1 MPLIRSSSPRT
12 RQPQGETS
20 LRPEIA
26 RYQPALLTGGGRSVG
41 ITTTGSPTRTPTAH
55 GIGWQYGSGKYHS
68 VTAAIRGSAGVG
80 NDPTVA
86 WRLAVSFVVTSN
98 GALDALFS
106 VAASPTD
113 GAPTVLVQ
121 NNSGTLRVL
130 MTLSSSYVDIGAA
143 VVGKLH
149 TLEVRYTD
157 MAPYTRSVYL
167 DGRFA
172 YSENAYSAWG
182 TAVAYIGSGYPS
194 QTANALIL
202 QALWQQGAGL
212 EGARAIVDP
221 WGDIYLPTERRIWV
235 PSAGGGVTAALSRTL
250 GDLTGAATGQLRIAG
265 SVSQTLGTLTSTA
278 AGQLPIVGSLS
289 QALGALASSA
299 TGQLRIA
306 GAASQT
312 LGALSLASTGVLGS
326 AVTGSLSQTLGALS
340 LAASGQLPIVGSLG
354 QTLGGLSSSA
364 TGTLGNA
371 LTGALSQTLGALTVS
386 AAGTLPIN
394 AALSQTLG
402 TLTVVGA
409 GVVPI
414 VAQTAQTLG
423 ALTLASTGV
432 LGATTS
438 GVVTQTLGPLALSAT
453 ARLPITAA
461 VSQSLGA
468 LTSAAAGR
476 VDIAAQL
483 GVTLGNLQIAATG
496 STGAPITAALAPT
509 LGLLSLSATGGAAVV
524 PAAPL
529 SRITAGATRSNLSRG
544 SRPPNLSGSGR

>member
-1 MPLIRSSSPRT
+1 MPLIRSSSPRARWPQSDAGSVDWSSRWAQNLIGLWLPVGQAMRDAT
-12 RQPQGETS
+12 RWQNHAT
-20 LRPEIA
+20 A
-26 RYQPALLTGGGRSVG
+26 V
-41 ITTTGSPTRTPTAH
+41 TGSP
-55 GIGWQYGSGKYHS
+55 
-68 VTAAIRGSAGVG
+68 
-80 NDPTVA
+80 
-86 WRLAVSFVVTSN
+86 
-98 GALDALFS
+98 
-106 VAASPTD
+106 
-113 GAPTVLVQ
+113 AP
-121 NNSGTLRVL
+121 
-130 MTLSSSYVDIGAA
+130 
-143 VVGKLH
+143 
-149 TLEVRYTD
+149 
-157 MAPYTRSVYL
+157 
-167 DGRFA
+167 
-172 YSENAYSAWG
+172 AYSARGAALQYTSSDYLTAG
-182 TAVAYIGSGYPS
+182 TSTPTTGTSWTVAAWIKFAATPVPYGMVMTREAGAGSAWEISTDGSGGNTRKLYFYSAANGQVRAATSAAAADEWHLWMVSSAGAWYTDGQANGTLPAGES
-194 QTANALIL
+194 SLSASSTIRINRRADGYAGNHALGPIYMWGRSFTAADAAEFYLSEL
-202 QALWQQGAGL
+202 
-212 EGARAIVDP
+212 AIYRP
-221 WGDIYLPTERRIWV
+221 IERRIWV
-235 PSAGGGVTAALSRTL
+235 PSAGGGVTAALSQTL
-250 GDLTGAATGQLRIAG
+250 GGLTGAATGQLRIAG

-289 QALGALASSA
+289 QALGALTSSA

-354 QTLGGLSSSA
+354 QTLG
-364 TGTLGNA
+364 
-371 LTGALSQTLGALTVS
+371 ALTVS

-402 TLTVVGA
+402 TLTVAGA

-496 STGAPITAALAPT
+496 STGAPITAALAQT

-524 PAAPL
+524 PVAPL

>member
-26 RYQPALLTGGGRSVG
+26 RHQPALLTGGGRSVG
-41 ITTTGSPTRTPTAH
+41 ITTTGSPTRVPTAH
-55 GIGWQYGSGKYHS
+55 GIGWQYGSGNYHA
-68 VTAAIRGSAGVG
+68 VTAAIRGSGGAG

-86 WRLAVSFVVTSN
+86 WRLVVSFVVTSN
-98 GALDALFS
+98 AALDALIS
-106 VAASPTD
+106 ISTSPTSGD
-113 GAPTVLVQ
+113 PVILVQ
-121 NNSGTLRVL
+121 NNSGTLRCIL
-130 MTLSSSYVDIGAA
+130 TSGYVNLGAA
-143 VVGKLH
+143 VIGRLH
-149 TLEVRYTD
+149 TIEVRYSD
-157 MAPYTRSVYL
+157 MSPYPRDVYL
-167 DGRFA
+167 DGKLA
-172 YSENAYSAWG
+172 ASANAYGAWG
-182 TAVAYIGSGYPS
+182 HTVYIGSGYPS
-194 QTANALIL
+194 QTANARIL
-202 QALWQQGAGL
+202 QALFQQGAGVVD
-212 EGARAIVDP
+212 ARLIADP
-221 WGDIYLPTERRIWV
+221 WGDVYPHTERRIWV
-235 PSAGGGVTAALSRTL
+235 PGAGGGVTAALSQTL
-250 GDLTGAATGQLRIAG
+250 GGLTGA
-265 SVSQTLGTLTSTA
+265 
-278 AGQLPIVGSLS
+278 
-289 QALGALASSA
+289 A

-340 LAASGQLPIVGSLG
+340 LTAAGQLPIVGSLG

-371 LTGALSQTLGALTVS
+371 LTGALSQTLGALTAS
-386 AAGTLPIN
+386 AAGTLPIL
-394 AALSQTLG
+394 ASVSQTLG
-402 TLTVVGA
+402 ALTVVGA

-423 ALTLASTGV
+423 VLTLGATGV

-438 GVVTQTLGPLALSAT
+438 GAVTQTLGPLALSAT

-483 GVTLGNLQIAATG
+483 GVTLGNLQISATG
-496 STGAPITAALAPT
+496 STGAPITAALAQT

-524 PAAPL
+524 PVAPL